1 MAQAPKDMQHRGA
14 LQASRHTLWTISQ
27 YSSSTLSHV
36 HTALLYITVHAVM
49 LHGPSTRRCAQ
60 QRSPSGQQAQGWARR
75 ACPPSLSLARWLAA
89 CTATFPLPKWPSR
102 PPPPP
107 LRCPPLP
114 PLRCPLWTPLT
125 LPIRSVPTTAL
136 VKVHVVSRLQTPA
149 YTYLNVLLH
158 AGALSQPP
166 GLCRKS
172 SVLTKTV
179 YSRRSE
185 LSSKQEAVP
194 HKSCVGSKP
203 CTRAMSVA

>member
-1 MAQAPKDMQHRGA
+1 MAQAPKDVRNRRP

-36 HTALLYITVHAVM
+36 HTALFYNTVHAVM

-60 QRSPSGQQAQGWARR
+60 QRSPSGQQAPGWARR

-89 CTATFPLPKWPSR
+89 CTATFPLPKWPSQ

-107 LRCPPLP
+107 HRCPPPP

-136 VKVHVVSRLQTPA
+136 VEVDAVPRLQTPA
-149 YTYLNVLLH
+149 YTYLNFLLH
-158 AGALSQPP
+158 ADALSQPP
-166 GLCRKS
+166 GPCRK
-172 SVLTKTV
+172 VLYLKKLFTVADLNPLQRKSLYHTK
-179 YSRRSE
+179 
-185 LSSKQEAVP
+185 AVWGQS
-194 HKSCVGSKP
+194 HAQGQ
-203 CTRAMSVA
+203 